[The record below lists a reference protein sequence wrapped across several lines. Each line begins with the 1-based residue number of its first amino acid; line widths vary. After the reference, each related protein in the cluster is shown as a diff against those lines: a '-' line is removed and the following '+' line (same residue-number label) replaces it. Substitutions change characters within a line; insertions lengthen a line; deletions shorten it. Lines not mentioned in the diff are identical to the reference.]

1 MKYNF
6 LNNLINIEWWDKKKT
21 KRKKK
26 KQKRKEK
33 TQNKIFMGVVTR
45 SFIFY

>member
-1 MKYNF
+1 MMR
-6 LNNLINIEWWDKKKT
+6 KKKT

>member
-1 MKYNF
+1 MMR
-6 LNNLINIEWWDKKKT
+6 KKKT

-33 TQNKIFMGVVTR
+33 TQNKCFMGVVTR